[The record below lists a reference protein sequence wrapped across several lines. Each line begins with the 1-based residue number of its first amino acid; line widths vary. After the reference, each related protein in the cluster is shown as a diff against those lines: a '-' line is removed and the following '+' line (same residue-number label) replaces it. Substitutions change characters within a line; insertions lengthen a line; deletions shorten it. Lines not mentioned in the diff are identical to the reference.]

1 MGIESKLKREGI
13 IVKEELDKIKV
24 NTIAK
29 NVAQKIVAAF
39 PELDMKLGEV
49 FIKLSQLKMYYAE
62 VPKGYSEANYFYKNS
77 SIYFNCEVPID
88 EIEKYAI
95 HECIHYLQERKDKA
109 GFLLRLG
116 LCDLTQ
122 YKVHG
127 LALNEAAVQ
136 YATAKAT
143 KEPKDS
149 VKYYGISFETI
160 SPTCY
165 PLICNLIAQMA
176 YVTGEKVLFDSTF
189 NSNDNFKE
197 EFIDKTSETTY
208 YKLEKKFDRILK
220 LEENLLKL
228 NNKMELSDNLNS
240 GLNKKRLKIK
250 NEIQK
255 TFMESQ
261 ELIITSYFDKV
272 FNTISNLEQVENYRR
287 SLYNFKDL
295 VGYVDGIDTFNEYYI
310 KTMTKLEDK
319 YNELENSV
327 DVENVKEEKV
337 GLPIERRSKLQI
349 FWQTIKKFLFKSGDE
364 YQKEVSDEN
373 KFK

>member
-1 MGIESKLKREGI
+1 MGIESNLRKEGI
-13 IVKEELDKIKV
+13 KVIEELDKIKV

-29 NVAQKIVAAF
+29 NVAQKIVVAF
-39 PELDMKLGEV
+39 PELDLKLGEL

-62 VPKGYSEANYFYKNS
+62 VPKGFSEANYFYKNT
-77 SIYFNCEVPID
+77 SIYFNKEVPID
-88 EIEKYAI
+88 KIENYAI

-143 KEPKDS
+143 KEPKDN
-149 VKYYGISFETI
+149 VKYYGISFDTI

-189 NSNDNFKE
+189 NSNNKFKDA
-197 EFIDKTSETTY
+197 FIEKTSEETFYT
-208 YKLEKKFDRILK
+208 LEKNFDKILK
-220 LEENLLKL
+220 LEEDLLKL

-240 GLNKKRLKIK
+240 SLNKKRLKIK
-250 NEIQK
+250 NNIQS

-261 ELIITSYFDKV
+261 NLIITSYFDSA
-272 FNTISNLEQVENYRR
+272 FERITNLEEVENYRR
-287 SLYNFKDL
+287 SLYNYKDL

-310 KTMTKLEDK
+310 KTMNKLENK
-319 YNELENSV
+319 YNELENGIISE
-327 DVENVKEEKV
+327 DEEHEVV
-337 GLPIERRSKLQI
+337 GLPVERRNKFQI
-349 FWQTIKKFLFKSGDE
+349 MWQTIKKFLFKSGEE
-364 YQKEVSDEN
+364 YKKEEN
-373 KFK
+373 

>member
-1 MGIESKLKREGI
+1 MGIESSLKREGI

-29 NVAQKIVAAF
+29 NVAQSIVAAF
-39 PELDMKLGEV
+39 PELNFKLGEI

-62 VPKGYSEANYFYKNS
+62 VPKGFSEANYFYKNS
-77 SIYFNCEVPID
+77 SIYFNCEVPLE

-95 HECIHYLQERKDKA
+95 HECIHYLQERKDKT

-143 KEPKDS
+143 KEEKDN
-149 VKYYGISFETI
+149 VKYYGISFDTI

-176 YVTGEKVLFDSTF
+176 YVTGETVLFESTF
-189 NSNDNFKE
+189 NSNDNFKN
-197 EFIDKTSETTY
+197 EFIEKTSENTFYT
-208 YKLEKKFDRILK
+208 LEKNFDKILK
-220 LEENLLKL
+220 LEENLLRL
-228 NNKMELSDNLNS
+228 NNKMENSDNLNS
-240 GLNKKRLKIK
+240 NLNKKRQKIK
-250 NEIQK
+250 NNIQN
-255 TFMESQ
+255 TFMDSQ
-261 ELIITSYFDKV
+261 NLIITSYFDNA
-272 FNTISNLEQVENYRR
+272 FNRITNLEQVENYRR
-287 SLYNFKDL
+287 ALYNYKDL

-310 KTMTKLEDK
+310 NTMNKLEKK
-319 YNELENSV
+319 YNELESGINT
-327 DVENVKEEKV
+327 ENEIV
-337 GLPIERRSKLQI
+337 GLPMERSSKLQI
-349 FWQTIKKFLFKSGDE
+349 VWRTIKRFLFRSGEE
-364 YQKEVSDEN
+364 YKTEIQDNASKD
-373 KFK
+373 

>member
-1 MGIESKLKREGI
+1 MGIESNLRKEGI
-13 IVKEELDKIKV
+13 KVTEELDKIKV

-39 PELDMKLGEV
+39 HELDFKLGEV

-62 VPKGYSEANYFYKNS
+62 VPKGFSEANYFYKNT
-77 SIYFNCEVPID
+77 SIYFNQEVPI
-88 EIEKYAI
+88 EKIENYAI

-143 KEPKDS
+143 KEPKDN
-149 VKYYGISFETI
+149 VKYYGISFDTI

-176 YVTGEKVLFDSTF
+176 YVTGEKVLFESTF
-189 NSNDNFKE
+189 NSNNNFKE
-197 EFIDKTSETTY
+197 TFIEKTSEDTFYT
-208 YKLEKKFDRILK
+208 LEKNFDKILK
-220 LEENLLKL
+220 LEEDLLKL

-250 NEIQK
+250 NSIQS

-261 ELIITSYFDKV
+261 NLIITSYFDTA
-272 FNTISNLEQVENYRR
+272 FERITNLEEVENYRR
-287 SLYNFKDL
+287 SLYNYKDL

-310 KTMTKLEDK
+310 KTMNKLENK
-319 YNELENSV
+319 YNELEKGIIAE
-327 DVENVKEEKV
+327 DEEQEIV
-337 GLPIERRSKLQI
+337 GLPAERRNKFQI
-349 FWQTIKKFLFKSGDE
+349 FWQTVKKFLFKSGEE
-364 YQKEVSDEN
+364 YKREE
-373 KFK
+373 K

>member
-1 MGIESKLKREGI
+1 MQKCQRAFQKLI
-13 IVKEELDKIKV
+13 ISTKIL
-24 NTIAK
+24 
-29 NVAQKIVAAF
+29 Q
-39 PELDMKLGEV
+39 
-49 FIKLSQLKMYYAE
+49 FILT
-62 VPKGYSEANYFYKNS
+62 
-77 SIYFNCEVPID
+77 
-88 EIEKYAI
+88 IEKIENYAI

-143 KEPKDS
+143 KEPKDN
-149 VKYYGISFETI
+149 VKYYGISFDTI

-189 NSNDNFKE
+189 NSNNK
-197 EFIDKTSETTY
+197 FIEKTSEDTFYT
-208 YKLEKKFDRILK
+208 LEKNFDKILK
-220 LEENLLKL
+220 LEEDLLKL

-250 NEIQK
+250 NSIQS

-261 ELIITSYFDKV
+261 NLIITSYFDTA
-272 FNTISNLEQVENYRR
+272 FERITNLEEVENYRR
-287 SLYNFKDL
+287 SLYNYKDL

-310 KTMTKLEDK
+310 KTMNKLENK
-319 YNELENSV
+319 YNELEKGIIAE
-327 DVENVKEEKV
+327 DEEQEIV
-337 GLPIERRSKLQI
+337 GLPAERRNKFQI
-349 FWQTIKKFLFKSGDE
+349 FWQTVKKFLFKSGEE
-364 YQKEVSDEN
+364 YKREE
-373 KFK
+373 K

>member
-1 MGIESKLKREGI
+1 MGIESNLRKEGI
-13 IVKEELDKIKV
+13 KVTEELDKIKV

-39 PELDMKLGEV
+39 PELDFKLGEV

-62 VPKGYSEANYFYKNS
+62 VPKGFSEANYFYKNT
-77 SIYFNCEVPID
+77 SIYFNQEVPID
-88 EIEKYAI
+88 KIENYAV

-143 KEPKDS
+143 KEPKDN
-149 VKYYGISFETI
+149 VKYYGISFDTI

-176 YVTGEKVLFDSTF
+176 YVTGEKILFDSTF
-189 NSNDNFKE
+189 NSNNNFKE
-197 EFIDKTSETTY
+197 AFIKKTSEEAFYT
-208 YKLEKKFDRILK
+208 LEKNFDKILK
-220 LEENLLKL
+220 LEEDLLKL

-250 NEIQK
+250 NNIQS

-261 ELIITSYFDKV
+261 NLIITSYFDTAFEKI
-272 FNTISNLEQVENYRR
+272 TNLEEVENYRR
-287 SLYNFKDL
+287 SLYNYKDL

-310 KTMTKLEDK
+310 KTMNKLENK
-319 YNELENSV
+319 YNELESGAIDKNI
-327 DVENVKEEKV
+327 EQEKA
-337 GLPIERRSKLQI
+337 GLPIERKNKFQVI
-349 FWQTIKKFLFKSGDE
+349 WQTIKNFLFKSGDE
-364 YQKEVSDEN
+364 YRKETQQEIN
-373 KFK
+373 K

>member
-1 MGIESKLKREGI
+1 MGIESNLRKEGI
-13 IVKEELDKIKV
+13 KVTEELDKIKV

-39 PELDMKLGEV
+39 PELEFKLGEV

-62 VPKGYSEANYFYKNS
+62 VPKGFSEANYFYKNT
-77 SIYFNCEVPID
+77 SIYFNQEVPI
-88 EIEKYAI
+88 EKIENYAI

-143 KEPKDS
+143 KEPKDN
-149 VKYYGISFETI
+149 VKYYGISFDTI

-189 NSNDNFKE
+189 NSNNNFKE
-197 EFIDKTSETTY
+197 TFIEKTSE
-208 YKLEKKFDRILK
+208 D
-220 LEENLLKL
+220 
-228 NNKMELSDNLNS
+228 
-240 GLNKKRLKIK
+240 
-250 NEIQK
+250 
-255 TFMESQ
+255 TFLESQ
-261 ELIITSYFDKV
+261 NLIITSYFDTA
-272 FNTISNLEQVENYRR
+272 FERITNLEEVENYRR
-287 SLYNFKDL
+287 SLYNYKDL

-310 KTMTKLEDK
+310 KTMNKLENK
-319 YNELENSV
+319 YNELEKGIIAE
-327 DVENVKEEKV
+327 DEEQEIV
-337 GLPIERRSKLQI
+337 GLPAERRNKFQI
-349 FWQTIKKFLFKSGDE
+349 FWQTVKKFLFKSGEE
-364 YQKEVSDEN
+364 YKREE
-373 KFK
+373 K